1 MKIITGVNLLH
12 VGDNK
17 INLQVVLSLDGEP
30 HVVDNFGSNVN
41 QKDWALAFQGIREMI
56 GRPLSIC
63 HYEGGLIFMTPEGE
77 YFRLGLADV
86 LSDR

>member
-30 HVVDNFGSNVN
+30 FVVDNFGSNVN
-41 QKDWALAFQGIREMI
+41 QKECALAFQNIRKMI
-56 GRPLSIC
+56 GKPLSIC
-63 HYEGGLIFMTPEGE
+63 HYEGGLIFVTPEGE
-77 YFRLGLADV
+77 HFRFWLAGV